1 MTILSDN
8 LAVVQVVN
16 SGKTKDMF
24 LATCIRNIWLLTAV
38 HDIELEVT
46 HIPGAKN
53 EVADLSSR
61 LRSDNNINY
70 ELLGKL
76 QREFIWDYVPP
87 QYFDLNFSL

>member
-1 MTILSDN
+1 MNIFSDN

-38 HDIELEVT
+38 YDIELEVA

-53 EVADLSSR
+53 EVADLLSR
-61 LRSDNNINY
+61 LHADNNINH
-70 ELLGKL
+70 ELLQKL
-76 QREFIWDYVPP
+76 QQEYIWDYVPP